1 MKFSCQQKDLASGIN
16 IVQKAVS
23 TKTTLPILKGILL
36 ESNDG
41 RLKLTGNDLSIGI
54 ETYIDAN
61 IDVSGGI
68 VVSSRIFGEIIRKL
82 PNAQVEITVDDNHNV
97 RILCE
102 KSEFNLVGQPAVEYP
117 ELPEVEDLHSF
128 EMQQD
133 LLSNMIRQTIFAIS
147 QNDSKPILTGSLIK
161 VEENNITIVSIDG
174 YRLAIRKARID
185 STMNEQAVV
194 PGKTLS
200 EINRILGGYDGEETV
215 KISFTEK
222 HILVSV
228 ENVKIVSRILEG
240 EFIQY
245 EMIQPKEFKSELSVK
260 TAELLGGIERA
271 SLMAREGKN
280 NSIKLSIRDGSLHIT
295 SNTEMGSV
303 DEEVV
308 ISLEGQDLE
317 IGFNPKY
324 LTDAL
329 KVMDCEDVIMKLT
342 SSVSPCVM
350 MPSDHD
356 NYTYIVTPVRIASV
370 S

>member
-36 ESNDG
+36 ESNEG

-61 IDVSGGI
+61 IDIPGGI

-97 RILCE
+97 RLLCE

-200 EINRILGGYDGEETV
+200 EINRILGGYDGDETV

-260 TAELLGGIERA
+260 TSELQDGIERA

-280 NSIKLSIRDGSLHIT
+280 NSIKLAIRDGSMHIT

-308 ISLEGQDLE
+308 ITLDGQDLE

-329 KVMDCEDVIMKLT
+329 KVMDCEDVTMKLT

-350 MPSDHD
+350 MPSDHE